1 MKPAPQ
7 PGEVYSVDFGYDGK
21 VRYAVVVS
29 TPAANSRL
37 AISSVLQ
44 ITTQYA
50 GTPYEVALPRVPW
63 LREQSYCNAQTV
75 QPVKWVEFQRKVGT
89 FETSVMKDLRA
100 ALSRWLA
107 I

>member
-1 MKPAPQ
+1 MKAIPQ

-29 TPAANSRL
+29 VPAGNSRL
-37 AISSVLQ
+37 AVSSVLQ

-50 GTPYEVALPRVPW
+50 GTPFEVSLPRVPW

-75 QPVKWVEFQRKVGT
+75 QPVKWVEFQRKIGM
-89 FETSVMKDLRA
+89 FEATVVRDIRA

>member
-1 MKPAPQ
+1 MKAAPQ

-29 TPAANSRL
+29 VSAGNGRL

-44 ITTQYA
+44 ITPQYA
-50 GTPYEVALPRVPW
+50 GTPFEVNLPRVPW

-75 QPVKWVEFQRKVGT
+75 QPVKWVELERKVGK
-89 FETSVMKDLRA
+89 FEASVVRDLRA
-100 ALSRWLA
+100 ALSRWL
-107 I
+107 II